1 MAKKRVLIVE
11 DDTTTR
17 TTIRELLTGAGFDPV
32 EAGDGTEGLA
42 KAEDIRPDVILL
54 DVHMPGLDGYEVCQ
68 GLKENPNTKNIPVIF
83 LTAAQDDALNRLA
96 YQSGAVACLTKPFRL
111 EALVAV
117 IEAAIASADRQAKP
131 KKKGGASEH

>member
-17 TTIRELLTGAGFDPV
+17 TTIRELLTGAGFEPV

-68 GLKENPNTKNIPVIF
+68 GLKENPKTKNIPVIF
-83 LTAAQDDALNRLA
+83 LTAVQDDALNRLA